1 MSAMISTFFLS
12 IPITLVAL
20 LVVRARRDSPAGER
34 HAVAT
39 GAFVALLALP
49 LASLVPLPRLTGVG
63 GVPGLGD
70 RIREAAG
77 VVARGLEAAGTE
89 TAESLPGVAE
99 RAASGAPLW
108 EWVAVIAAGVWG
120 LGAAVLFIRLALGH
134 RWARRLARGA
144 GAVRV
149 TGRGGGWA
157 SVQTRRPFV
166 PVVMHAEAPVPF
178 VQGVLR
184 STVVVPAAAI
194 HWSARRVRTVLEHE
208 LAHARRKDGLWTLIG
223 QIATRL
229 FWPNPFAWCLLRVAR
244 LDAERAADAAVV
256 RSGLPPR
263 RYVDELLDLVQESS
277 GARAGL
283 LEPAAAAMSRASEL
297 EGRVRAL
304 LDPAGGTGEAGFRR
318 VALWTGLAL
327 IATIVLSAAARPG
340 PAGVGPWLDVSAEG
354 PAVRVLPGAA
364 IRFEGTGSLVFREG
378 RRRIELGDGGIAQTD
393 GGTRLPVGPWDGGP
407 VILRDGQGEWTLT
420 PIDSIPEGPGSR
432 IRDDGEGDARVDSRD
447 RMTFY
452 LAVDE
457 EGTTTFYHPA
467 D

>member
-1 MSAMISTFFLS
+1 MSAMTSMFVLS
-12 IPITLVAL
+12 FPITLVAL
-20 LVVRARRDSPAGER
+20 MVVRARRASPAGER

-49 LASLVPLPRLTGVG
+49 LASLVPLPPLGDVG
-63 GVPGLGD
+63 APGLVD
-70 RIREAAG
+70 RIRGATG
-77 VVARGLEAAGTE
+77 VVVRGLEAAGTE

-99 RAASGAPLW
+99 RAAVGSPSLQ
-108 EWVAVIAAGVWG
+108 WVAVIAAGVWG
-120 LGAAVLFIRLALGH
+120 LGAAVLFLRLALGH
-134 RWARRLARGA
+134 RWARRLARGP
-144 GAVRV
+144 GAVRA

-157 SVQTRRPFV
+157 GARTHRPFV
-166 PVVMHAEAPVPF
+166 PVMMHAEAPVPF

-194 HWSARRVRTVLEHE
+194 HWSPRRVRTVLEHE

-256 RSGLPPR
+256 RSGLSAR
-263 RYVDELLDLVQESS
+263 RYVDELLDLVEESP

-297 EGRVRAL
+297 ESRVRAL
-304 LDPAGGTGEAGFRR
+304 LDPAGGIGEAGFRR

-327 IATIVLSAAARPG
+327 ITTTVLSAAARPG
-340 PAGVGPWLDVSAEG
+340 PAGVGPWLDVSPAG
-354 PAVRVLPGAA
+354 PAVQVLPGAV
-364 IRFEGTGSLVFREG
+364 IRFEGSGSLVFREG
-378 RRRIELGDGGIAQTD
+378 RRRIELGKGGMALTG

-407 VILRDGQGEWTLT
+407 VILRDERGEWTLT
-420 PIDSIPEGPGSR
+420 PIDAIPEGPGSR

-447 RMTFY
+447 TMTFY

-457 EGTTTFYHPA
+457 EGTTTFFHPA